1 MGEKTYTRTLFKNM
15 MQNEMLSVLQTYTS
29 AMFHECSYF
38 PRMDLI
44 PMHILRSCD
53 MKRGMQ
59 PCPTSLVKVE

>member
-1 MGEKTYTRTLFKNM
+1 MGEETYTRSLFKNM
-15 MQNEMLSVLQTYTS
+15 VQNEMLSVLQIYTS
-29 AMFHECSYF
+29 AMFREYSNF

-59 PCPTSLVKVE
+59 PCPTSLVKSE

>member
-1 MGEKTYTRTLFKNM
+1 MGEETYTRSLFLNM
-15 MQNEMLSVLQTYTS
+15 MQNEMLSFLQIYTS
-29 AMFHECSYF
+29 AMFHKYSNF
-38 PRMDLI
+38 LRMDLI